1 MHVCWKGT
9 LLNPMKNTFLKFKNC
24 NYMEKMFLMLL
35 VAALT
40 AFSNVEAQTSNNFLE
55 EIKKANLLEGDILKK
70 LSELSMNLNGKAKPV
85 AKSKAKAAE
94 LRASE
99 VSFTERVRIP

>member
-9 LLNPMKNTFLKFKNC
+9 LLNPMKNTFLKLKNC
-24 NYMEKMFLMLL
+24 NYMKKMFLMLL

-55 EIKKANLLEGDILKK
+55 EIKKANLLEGDVTLLDLLAKLLPRQLSILVP
-70 LSELSMNLNGKAKPV
+70 E
-85 AKSKAKAAE
+85 
-94 LRASE
+94 
-99 VSFTERVRIP
+99 